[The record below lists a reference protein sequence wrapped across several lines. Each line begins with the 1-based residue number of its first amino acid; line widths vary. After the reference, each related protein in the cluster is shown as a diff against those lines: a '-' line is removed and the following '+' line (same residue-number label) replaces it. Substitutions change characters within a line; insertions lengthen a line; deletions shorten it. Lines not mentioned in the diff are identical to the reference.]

1 MIFDYAS
8 ETMYSEGIPKNLDVV
23 WIRPVAISLVAVT
36 QSIEIG
42 VLACVSGAII
52 IIIIIII
59 IIMTATAA
67 EEAFVPW
74 FHPFTIIVLV
84 FLTVITLALLFLL
97 PSNHKKQKDR
107 AHAVITGGSSGI
119 GLALAHECVKQGF
132 ATITLIARDDVKLQ
146 AARAELL
153 AVAKSGKTAVVTYSF
168 DVSDA
173 KACHEQAKI
182 ILQQGGSPTVL
193 LNNAGT
199 SSSASFADTDVD
211 EFSRL
216 VTINYLGCVYL
227 TQALLPSMR
236 GGGTVVFTSSM
247 AGQVGVY
254 GNTAYS
260 ASKFALRGYCEA
272 LQMETRRDDIRVV
285 MAFPPD
291 TDTPGYKLENE
302 TKPKET
308 MAISE
313 AGGLFT
319 PEK

>member
-1 MIFDYAS
+1 
-8 ETMYSEGIPKNLDVV
+8 
-23 WIRPVAISLVAVT
+23 
-36 QSIEIG
+36 
-42 VLACVSGAII
+42 
-52 IIIIIII
+52 
-59 IIMTATAA
+59 MTAAA
-67 EEAFVPW
+67 AAAAAVVPW

-84 FLTVITLALLFLL
+84 FLAVITLALLFLL
-97 PSNHKKQKDR
+97 PSNRKKPKDR
-107 AHAVITGGSSGI
+107 VHAVITGGSSGI

-146 AARAELL
+146 AAKAELS
-153 AVAKSGKTAVVTYSF
+153 AAAQNVKTVVVTYSF
-168 DVSDA
+168 DVSDP
-173 KACHEQAKI
+173 KKCHEKAKI
-182 ILQQGGSPTVL
+182 ILQQGGPPTVL
-193 LNNAGT
+193 FNNAGI
-199 SSSASFADTDVD
+199 SSSDSFADTDVG

-216 VTINYLGCVYL
+216 ITINYLGCVHL

-254 GNTAYS
+254 GYTAYS

-308 MAISE
+308 VAISE